1 MSPAQVEGDATWL
14 RGMVGYQMMIPDYRF
29 TTSVGIDW
37 QDNRLSPE
45 DADNP
50 VSGTRTGFVIQADLE
65 TVEPKPIY
73 VGLIGQYSTANR
85 WYWSRARTGYAFGKV
100 VVGPE
105 GIVLGNIGF
114 DAQRAGGFLSFPLK
128 ISSSRSLGVTF
139 SGGYQWTGDD
149 EENGEVIG
157 NIGGTGNT
165 PYGGVNIYTVF

>member
-1 MSPAQVEGDATWL
+1 MRARVSPAQVEGDATWL

-85 WYWSRARTGYAFGKV
+85 WYWTGV
-100 VVGPE
+100 
-105 GIVLGNIGF
+105 
-114 DAQRAGGFLSFPLK
+114 
-128 ISSSRSLGVTF
+128 
-139 SGGYQWTGDD
+139 D

>member
-1 MSPAQVEGDATWL
+1 
-14 RGMVGYQMMIPDYRF
+14 MVGYQMMIPDYRF

-50 VSGTRTGFVIQADLE
+50 VSGSKTGFVIQADLE

-114 DAQRAGGFLSFPLK
+114 EGWRLPKLPAQDQQQQIA
-128 ISSSRSLGVTF
+128 RSHLLGRV
-139 SGGYQWTGDD
+139 SMDWRRRRKRGSYWKYRRHG
-149 EENGEVIG
+149 
-157 NIGGTGNT
+157 
-165 PYGGVNIYTVF
+165 